1 MSCFPKVTLL
11 SLALSG
17 SLLFGCAQKPES
29 TSEQAPLETF
39 HLSQVR
45 LLPGPFKQAQETN
58 LDYLMAMDPDRLLAP
73 YRREAG
79 LEPKAESYGNWEN
92 TGLDGHIGGH
102 YLSALALAYAAT
114 GNGQALTR
122 LEYMLE
128 QLHQAQQANGD
139 GYLGG
144 VPGSQKL
151 WQEIASGEIDAGL
164 FSLNDKWVP
173 WYNLHKVFAGLRDA
187 HEYAGSNR
195 AKDMLLAL
203 GEWALSLTR
212 NLSDEQIQGM
222 LRAEHGGMNESFSD
236 LYTLTGDPRYLELA
250 ESFSHRQVLDPLLA
264 GKDQL
269 PGLHAN
275 TQIPKVIG
283 YQRLAEVGGK
293 PHWSEAARF
302 FWDRVVNE
310 HSVAIGGHSVREHFH
325 DPHDFSDMVTD
336 PEGPETC
343 NSYNMLKLSKMLY
356 RQSGELDYIRYYE
369 RTSYNHILAS
379 QHPEHG
385 GKVYFTP
392 MRPGHYRVYS
402 QPHQGMWCCVGSG
415 IENHSKYGE
424 LIYARRGTD
433 LYVNLYI
440 ASQLDWSE
448 RGIYLT
454 QETDF
459 PDSNQSRLT
468 LEQGEGR
475 FALKLRYPQWVKT
488 GALSVSVNGEPLEV
502 AAKPGSYVT
511 LERDWR
517 PGDQVTV
524 TLPMH
529 TQLEQMPDGS
539 QYYAVLHG
547 PIVLAAQTPIADDE
561 NLKFLADDS
570 RMGHI
575 PQGAYCP
582 PEAAPLLVADPET
595 FVQQLEPLPGQ
606 PLSFNAGDGI
616 HSQTGEPLTLVPFF
630 RLHDSR
636 YSLYFPRPEARAW
649 QEQLAAKEKQQA
661 LAQATI
667 DQVSPGEQQPEAD
680 HFFEG
685 EDTEAGV
692 NMGRHW
698 RHASGWFSY
707 QLRDPDREARLLRVT
722 YFGADDGRQFTI
734 FINNQE
740 LADVELPEG
749 KGAEF
754 YHVHYPLPENLA
766 GQTEV
771 LELRFEAKPGS
782 IAGGIYGV
790 RLLRHAL

>member
-1 MSCFPKVTLL
+1 VSCFPKTSVL

-17 SLLFGCAQKPES
+17 SLLFGCTQAPES
-29 TSEQAPLETF
+29 TPEQAPLETF
-39 HLSQVR
+39 HLNQVR
-45 LLPGPFKQAQETN
+45 LLPGPFKAAQDTN
-58 LDYLMAMDPDRLLAP
+58 LEYLMAMDPDRLLAP
-73 YRREAG
+73 YLREAG
-79 LEPKAESYGNWEN
+79 LEPKTESYGNWEN

-102 YLSALALAYAAT
+102 YLSALALAHAAT
-114 GNGQALTR
+114 GSGLALAR

-128 QLHQAQQANGD
+128 QLHRAQEANGN

-144 VPGSQKL
+144 VPGSQAL
-151 WQEIASGEIDAGL
+151 WQQIAAGEIDAGL

-187 HEYAGSNR
+187 QEYAGSDR
-195 AKDMLLAL
+195 AKEMLLAL
-203 GEWALSLTR
+203 GEWALNLTQD
-212 NLSDEQIQGM
+212 LSDEQIQAM
-222 LRAEHGGMNESFSD
+222 LRTEHGGMNETFAD
-236 LYTLTGDPRYLELA
+236 LYALTDDQRYLELA
-250 ESFSHRQVLDPLLA
+250 EAFSHRQILDPLLA
-264 GKDQL
+264 RQDQL
-269 PGLHAN
+269 QGLHAN
-275 TQIPKVIG
+275 TQIPKVVG
-283 YQRLAEVGGK
+283 YQRLAEVGNK
-293 PHWSEAARF
+293 PQWSEAAQF
-302 FWDRVVNE
+302 FWDRVVHE

-325 DPHDFSDMVTD
+325 DPEDFSAMVTD

-356 RQSGELDYIRYYE
+356 RQSGQLDYIRYYE

-402 QPHQGMWCCVGSG
+402 QPHEGMWCCVGSG

-424 LIYARRGTD
+424 LIYAHRGED

-448 RGIYLT
+448 QGVYLT
-454 QETDF
+454 QETGF

-468 LEQGEGR
+468 LEQGGGH
-475 FALKLRYPQWVKT
+475 FALKLRYPQWVKA
-488 GALSVSVNGEPLEV
+488 GALSVSLNGEPLDLSGE
-502 AAKPGSYVT
+502 PGGYIS

-529 TQLEQMPDGS
+529 TRLEQMPDGS

-547 PIVLAAQTPIADDE
+547 PLVLAAKTPIFEDE
-561 NLKFLADDS
+561 TLNFLADDS

-575 PQGAYCP
+575 PQGAFCP
-582 PEAAPLLVADPET
+582 PEAAPLLIAEPET

-606 PLSFNAGDGI
+606 PLSFNAGRGI
-616 HSQTGEPLTLVPFF
+616 ETQSGEPLTLVPFF

-636 YSLYFPRPEARAW
+636 YSLYFPRPSAQAR
-649 QEQLAAKEKQQA
+649 QDQLAAKEQQEA
-661 LAQATI
+661 LDQATI
-667 DQVSPGEQQPEAD
+667 DRVAPGEQQPEAD

-685 EDTEAGV
+685 ENTEAGV
-692 NMGRHW
+692 NLGRHW

-707 QLRDPDREARLLRVT
+707 RLRDPNREAKLLRIT
-722 YFGADDGRQFTI
+722 YFGADAGREFTI
-734 FINNQE
+734 FINGE
-740 LADVELPEG
+740 KLADVQLPEG

-754 YHVHYPLPENLA
+754 YPMDYPLPESLA
-766 GQTEV
+766 GETSE
-771 LELRFEAKPGS
+771 LELRFEAKPDS

-790 RLLRHAL
+790 RLLRREP

>member
-1 MSCFPKVTLL
+1 MFCRTKAPAPA
-11 SLALSG
+11 LALAC
-17 SLLFGCAQKPES
+17 SLLLGCGQAPDTEPDPES
-29 TSEQAPLETF
+29 IDSF
-39 HLSQVR
+39 HLNQVR
-45 LLPGPFKQAQETN
+45 LLPGPFKDAQDTN
-58 LDYLMAMDPDRLLAP
+58 LDYLMTMDPDRLLAP
-73 YRREAG
+73 YLREAG
-79 LEPKAESYGNWEN
+79 LEPKTESYGNWEN

-102 YLSALALAYAAT
+102 YLTALALAHAAT
-114 GNGQALTR
+114 GSAEALQR

-128 QLHQAQQANGD
+128 QLHRAQAANGN

-144 VPGSQKL
+144 VPGSQGL

-173 WYNLHKVFAGLRDA
+173 WYNLHKIFAGLRDA
-187 HEYAGSNR
+187 HEHAGSER
-195 AKDMLLAL
+195 AKEMLVAL
-203 GEWALSLTR
+203 GEWALDLTR
-212 NLSDEQIQGM
+212 NLSDEQIQSM
-222 LRAEHGGMNESFSD
+222 LRAEHGGMNEVFAD
-236 LYTLTGDPRYLELA
+236 LYVLTDNHRYLELA
-250 ESFSHRQVLDPLLA
+250 EAFSHRQILDPLLA
-264 GKDQL
+264 GQDRLQ
-269 PGLHAN
+269 GLHAN

-293 PHWSEAARF
+293 PKWSEAAQF

-325 DPHDFSDMVTD
+325 DPDDFSGMVTD

-356 RQSGELDYIRYYE
+356 RQSGGLDYIRYYE

-402 QPHQGMWCCVGSG
+402 QPHEGMWCCVGSG

-424 LIYARRGTD
+424 LIYARQGKD

-448 RGIYLT
+448 QGIYLT
-454 QETDF
+454 QKTEF
-459 PDSNQSRLT
+459 PDNNESRFT

-475 FALKLRYPQWVKT
+475 FALKLRYPRWVKEG
-488 GALSVSVNGEPLEV
+488 GASVHLNGDRLEV
-502 AAKPGSYVT
+502 SAKPGSYIT
-511 LERDWR
+511 LERYWR
-517 PGDQVTV
+517 PGDQVTI

-529 TQLEQMPDGS
+529 TRLEQMPDGF

-547 PIVLAAQTPIADDE
+547 PLVLAAKTPIFEDE
-561 NLKFLADDS
+561 NLNFLADDS

-582 PEAAPLLVADPET
+582 PEAAPLLIAEPET
-595 FVQQLEPLPGQ
+595 FVQQLQPLPGQ
-606 PLSFNAGDGI
+606 PLSFNAGEGI
-616 HSQTGEPLTLVPFF
+616 KTQSGQPLTLVPFF

-636 YSLYFPRPEARAW
+636 YSLYFPRPSADAL
-649 QEQLAAKEKQQA
+649 QAQLDAGEQQKA
-661 LAQATI
+661 LVEATI

-698 RHASGWFSY
+698 RHAAGWFSY
-707 QLRDPDREARLLRVT
+707 QLRDPDREAKLLRLT
-722 YFGADDGRQFTI
+722 YFGADAGREFSI
-734 FINNQE
+734 FINGE
-740 LADVELPEG
+740 KLADVQLAEG
-749 KGAEF
+749 KGADF
-754 YHVHYPLPENLA
+754 YHVDYPLPEAIA
-766 GQTEV
+766 GQTS
-771 LELRFEAKPGS
+771 ELKLRLEAKPGS
-782 IAGGIYGV
+782 MAGGIYGV
-790 RLLRHAL
+790 RLLRRAP

>member
-1 MSCFPKVTLL
+1 MFCRTKAPALV
-11 SLALSG
+11 LAC
-17 SLLFGCAQKPES
+17 SLLLGCG
-29 TSEQAPLETF
+29 QAPDNQSNREPLETF
-39 HLSQVR
+39 HLNQVR
-45 LLPGPFKQAQETN
+45 LLPGPFKDAQDTN
-58 LDYLMAMDPDRLLAP
+58 LEYLMAMDPDRLLAP
-73 YRREAG
+73 YLREAG

-102 YLSALALAYAAT
+102 YLSALALAHAAT
-114 GNGQALTR
+114 GDGGALER

-128 QLHQAQQANGD
+128 QLHKAQKANGN

-144 VPGSQKL
+144 VPGSRDL

-173 WYNLHKVFAGLRDA
+173 WYNLHKIFAGLRDA
-187 HEYAGSNR
+187 HEYAGSDR
-195 AKDMLLAL
+195 AKEMFLAL
-203 GEWALSLTR
+203 GEWALDLTR
-212 NLSDEQIQGM
+212 NLSDEQIQSM
-222 LRAEHGGMNESFSD
+222 LRAEHGGMNEVFAD
-236 LYTLTGDPRYLELA
+236 LYAITDDKRYVELA
-250 ESFSHRQVLDPLLA
+250 DAFSHRQILDPLLA

-269 PGLHAN
+269 QGLHAN

-293 PHWSEAARF
+293 FKWSEAARF

-325 DPHDFSDMVTD
+325 NPDDFSGMVTD

-356 RQSGELDYIRYYE
+356 RQSGGLDYIAYYE

-424 LIYARRGTD
+424 LIYAHQGKD

-448 RGIYLT
+448 RGLYLS
-454 QETDF
+454 QETEF
-459 PDSNQSRLT
+459 PDSNRSRFT

-475 FALKLRYPQWVKT
+475 FALKLRYPNWVEA
-488 GALSVSVNGEPLEV
+488 GALSLRLNDEPLTV
-502 AAKPGSYVT
+502 SAQPGSYIT
-511 LERDWR
+511 LERHWR

-529 TQLEQMPDGS
+529 TRLEQMPDGS

-547 PIVLAAQTPIADDE
+547 PLVLAAKIPIFEDE
-561 NLKFLADDS
+561 NLNFLADDS

-582 PEAAPLLVADPET
+582 PEAAPLLIAEPEI
-595 FVQQLEPLPGQ
+595 FVQQLQPLPGQ
-606 PLSFNAGDGI
+606 PLSFNAGEGI
-616 HSQTGEPLTLVPFF
+616 KTQSGQPLTLVPFF

-636 YSLYFPRPEARAW
+636 YSLYFPRPEANAL
-649 QEQLAAKEKQQA
+649 QAQLAAKEQQKA
-661 LAQATI
+661 LAEATI

-680 HFFEG
+680 HFFKG

-692 NMGRHW
+692 NMGKHW
-698 RHASGWFSY
+698 RHAAGWFSY
-707 QLRDPDREARLLRVT
+707 QLRDPNREAQLLRIT
-722 YFGADDGRQFTI
+722 YFGVDAGREFAI
-734 FINNQE
+734 FVNDRK
-740 LADVELPEG
+740 LADVTLPDG
-749 KGAEF
+749 KGGDF
-754 YHVHYPLPENLA
+754 YHVDYPLPESLA
-766 GQTEV
+766 GESSE

-790 RLLRHAL
+790 RLLRRAP